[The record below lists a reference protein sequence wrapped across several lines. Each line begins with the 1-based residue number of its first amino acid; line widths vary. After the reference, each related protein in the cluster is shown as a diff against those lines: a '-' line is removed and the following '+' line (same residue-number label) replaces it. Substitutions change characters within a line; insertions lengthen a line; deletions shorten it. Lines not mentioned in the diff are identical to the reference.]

1 MLTSGRKE
9 TDSYVDWKQ
18 IGKEDSTSDIWD
30 PTKFNNEQD
39 KMVFV
44 KNTGD
49 YTKRGCFK
57 TLVRDS
63 PLIYR
68 RHDHRLSRWS

>member
-63 PLIYR
+63 PPDL
-68 RHDHRLSRWS
+68 